1 MFDLELR
8 SRDETVEFC
17 PRLLLLHPA
26 TRILQQR
33 LRQLASEKSYKL
45 RSGGFFIVI
54 LCLEEEAVH
63 HGDRVV
69 TRAQVDELSG
79 KFVDA
84 RAAFD
89 TRQARRI
96 WGGTIHAY
104 LRP

>member
-17 PRLLLLHPA
+17 PGLLLLYPA
-26 TRILQQR
+26 TRILQQPV
-33 LRQLASEKSYKL
+33 RQLTSEKSYKL

-63 HGDRVV
+63 HCDRVV
-69 TRAQVDELSG
+69 TRAQVYSG

-96 WGGTIHAY
+96 
-104 LRP
+104 

>member
-1 MFDLELR
+1 MFDFELR
-8 SRDETVEFC
+8 SRDRETVEFC
-17 PRLLLLHPA
+17 PGLLLLHPA
-26 TRILQQR
+26 TRILQQP

-45 RSGGFFIVI
+45 RSGGFFNVI

-63 HGDRVV
+63 HCDRVV

-96 WGGTIHAY
+96 
-104 LRP
+104 

>member
-1 MFDLELR
+1 MEAHVRFRTEI
-8 SRDETVEFC
+8 SR
-17 PRLLLLHPA
+17 PRPSSSARACSFLHPA
-26 TRILQQR
+26 TRILQQP
-33 LRQLASEKSYKL
+33 LRQLTSEKSYKL

-54 LCLEEEAVH
+54 LCLEEEVVH
-63 HGDRVV
+63 HGDTVV

-96 WGGTIHAY
+96 
-104 LRP
+104 